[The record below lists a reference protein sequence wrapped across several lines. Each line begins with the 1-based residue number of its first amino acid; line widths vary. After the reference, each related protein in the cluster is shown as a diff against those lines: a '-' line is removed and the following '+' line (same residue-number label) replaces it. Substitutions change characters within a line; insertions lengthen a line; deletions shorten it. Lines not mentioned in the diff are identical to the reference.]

1 MAMEIILLVVA
12 VFTGETFVKMEI
24 RNYSDFASAKDG
36 TCESYIGSAHFKK
49 TLHIGKIKN
58 AHVRA
63 TCIGASK
70 LAGYDE
76 MVKQSATWQEVAM
89 SAPKEAALLIG
100 TISYKP
106 GTDNRK
112 SVDAYL
118 GMGLVII
125 TIDGTFALYA
135 SDKIKEADLQKLNG
149 KRVKMKAML
158 EDHTPAAGSIEQY
171 PTDMQGKPMKRTGY
185 RVLEMEPILQ

>member
-36 TCESYIGSAHFKK
+36 ACEAYIGSAHFKK

-63 TCIGASK
+63 TCIGATK
-70 LAGYDE
+70 LAGYGD
-76 MVKQSATWQEVAM
+76 MLKQSATWQEVAM
-89 SAPKEAALLIG
+89 TAPKEPVSLIG
-100 TISYKP
+100 TIHYTP
-106 GTDNRK
+106 DTDTRK

-118 GMGLVII
+118 GKGLVIV
-125 TIDGTFALYA
+125 TIDGTFAIYA
-135 SDKIKEADLQKLNG
+135 SEKIKAVDLQNLNG
-149 KRVKMKAML
+149 KRVKVKAVF
-158 EDHTPAAGSIEQY
+158 EDHTPAPGSIEQY
-171 PTDMQGKPMKRTGY
+171 PTDMQGKPLKRTGY
-185 RVLEMEPILQ
+185 RVLEIEGML

>member
-12 VFTGETFVKMEI
+12 VFTGDTFVKIEI

-36 TCESYIGSAHFKK
+36 SCESYIGSAHFKK

-58 AHVRA
+58 ARVRA

-70 LAGYDE
+70 LMGYSE
-76 MVKQSATWQEVAM
+76 MLNQSATWPEVLA
-89 SAPKEAALLIG
+89 SAKEPVALIG

-106 GTDNRK
+106 GVDNRK

-135 SDKIKEADLQKLNG
+135 SDKVKERDLQKLDG
-149 KRVKMKAML
+149 KRVKVKAVF
-158 EDHTPAAGSIEQY
+158 EDHTPAPGSIEQY
-171 PTDMQGKPMKRTGY
+171 PTDMNGKPMKRTGY
-185 RVLEMEPILQ
+185 RVLEIDPIP

>member
-36 TCESYIGSAHFKK
+36 SCESYIGSAHFKK

-58 AHVRA
+58 AQVRA
-63 TCIGASK
+63 TCIPASK
-70 LAGYDE
+70 LAGYNE
-76 MVKQSATWQEVAM
+76 MLKQSTSWQDAAMAT
-89 SAPKEAALLIG
+89 PKEPVALIG

-118 GMGLVII
+118 GLGLVII

-135 SDKIKEADLQKLNG
+135 SDKVKEADLQKLDG
-149 KRVKMKAML
+149 KRVKVKAVF
-158 EDHTPAAGSIEQY
+158 EDHTPAPGSIEQY

-185 RVLEMEPILQ
+185 RVLEIEGML

>member
-36 TCESYIGSAHFKK
+36 SCESYIGSAHFKK

-58 AHVRA
+58 ARVRA

-70 LAGYDE
+70 LMGYSE
-76 MVKQSATWQEVAM
+76 MLNQSATWPEVLA
-89 SAPKEAALLIG
+89 SAKEPVALIG

-106 GTDNRK
+106 GVDNRK

-135 SDKIKEADLQKLNG
+135 SDKVKERDLQKLDG
-149 KRVKMKAML
+149 KRVKVKAVF
-158 EDHTPAAGSIEQY
+158 EDHTPAPGSIEQY
-171 PTDMQGKPMKRTGY
+171 PTDMNGKPMKRTGY
-185 RVLEMEPILQ
+185 RVLEIDPIP

>member
-36 TCESYIGSAHFKK
+36 SCESYIGSAHFKK

-70 LAGYDE
+70 LAGYSE
-76 MVKQSATWQEVAM
+76 MLNQSATWQEIAM
-89 SAPKEAALLIG
+89 GAPKEPVSLIG
-100 TISYKP
+100 TIRYTP
-106 GTDNRK
+106 DTPTRK
-112 SVDAYL
+112 TVDAYL
-118 GMGLVII
+118 GLGLVIA
-125 TIDGTFALYA
+125 TVDGTFALYA
-135 SDKIKEADLQKLNG
+135 SDKIKEVDLQKFNG
-149 KRVKMKAML
+149 KRVKMKAVF

-171 PTDMQGKPMKRTGY
+171 PTDMNGKPMKRTGY
-185 RVLEMEPILQ
+185 RVFELELFP

>member
-12 VFTGETFVKMEI
+12 VFTGDTFVKIEI

-36 TCESYIGSAHFKK
+36 SCESYIGSAHFKK

-58 AHVRA
+58 ARVRA

-70 LAGYDE
+70 LMGYSE
-76 MVKQSATWQEVAM
+76 MLNQSATWPEVLA
-89 SAPKEAALLIG
+89 SAKEPVALIG

-106 GTDNRK
+106 GVDNRK

-135 SDKIKEADLQKLNG
+135 SDKVKERDLQKLDG
-149 KRVKMKAML
+149 KRVKVKAVF

-171 PTDMQGKPMKRTGY
+171 PTDMNGKPMKRTGY
-185 RVLEMEPILQ
+185 RVLEIDPIP